1 MASIR
6 WSIAHRVE
14 DRAALRRRDRRWASV
29 KVRRCYGSS
38 VLTGR
43 RLQPQSR
50 SVPGIECC
58 VYNAT
63 LYGQYVTLTVLR
75 QVGHTASR
83 SLIIFEDYSI
93 LGRRAEFLRRRARPS
108 RVMPATALFVR
119 RCGGSQP

>member
-1 MASIR
+1 MESIP
-6 WSIAHRVE
+6 HRVE
-14 DRAALRRRDRRWASV
+14 DRGALRQGDRRWTSV
-29 KVRRCYGSS
+29 KVRRGYCPS
-38 VLTGR
+38 VSTGR

-50 SVPGIECC
+50 LVPGIECC

-93 LGRRAEFLRRRARPS
+93 LGTPRRILTSTRSPFLRRRP
-108 RVMPATALFVR
+108 
-119 RCGGSQP
+119 GSDT